1 MTLLLAG
8 LDTAKREKGKV
19 SENVGK
25 ADVASE
31 RVCTWSGEGRGG
43 GEVGRIGRV

>member
-8 LDTAKREKGKV
+8 LDTAKREKGMV
-19 SENVGK
+19 LENIGK

-31 RVCTWSGEGRGG
+31 SVAPGVGRGAEEG
-43 GEVGRIGRV
+43 KWGV